1 LCNKQTTNALLKF
14 LEEPFDEIYAIF
26 TSANISKVLPTIIS
40 RCQVYPIVSS
50 KAEKLSLLSNFN
62 LTSQEKNIIIDIYK
76 DLDNLKYDIENTNL
90 HELII
95 FSLEMIKAKNDVT
108 LYKKTFEIFRKKS
121 YYEIELIV
129 KILLF
134 LTKTE
139 GLVDI
144 LDTIKFNPVKP
155 LLFDKIIQLIKH

>member
-1 LCNKQTTNALLKF
+1 

-26 TSANISKVLPTIIS
+26 TSANVSKVLPTIVS
-40 RCQVYPIVSS
+40 RCQVYPLVSS
-50 KAEKLSLLSNFN
+50 KAEKLSLLSGFN
-62 LTSQEKNIIIDIYK
+62 LSTQEKDIVIDIYK

-90 HELII
+90 HELIV
-95 FSLEMIKAKNDVT
+95 FSSEMIKAKNDVVM
-108 LYKKTFEIFRKKS
+108 YKKTFETFRKKS

-129 KILLF
+129 KILLS
-134 LTKTE
+134 LTKAE

-144 LDTIKFNPVKP
+144 LDSIKLNPVKP